1 MGRRWT
7 RLAQAAEQVLDVAVI
22 VIVCVEYYSL
32 CPQRTKTPSARN
44 KTQKKDLAR
53 RRQSEH
59 KFGRQEEEEQEKVVM
74 KEGGEV
80 TGRLTNI

>member
-1 MGRRWT
+1 MIWRNKWGDDGLDWRRQQSRSWS
-7 RLAQAAEQVLDVAVI
+7 
-22 VIVCVEYYSL
+22 YYSL

-74 KEGGEV
+74 KGGREV